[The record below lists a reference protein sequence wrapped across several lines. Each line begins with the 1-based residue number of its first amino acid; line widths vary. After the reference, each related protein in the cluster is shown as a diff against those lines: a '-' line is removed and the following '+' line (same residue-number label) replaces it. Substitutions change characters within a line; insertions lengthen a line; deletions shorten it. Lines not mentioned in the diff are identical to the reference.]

1 MADKQKQPT
10 DGELEVLQ
18 VLWEI
23 EPATVRDVHEVLIQH
38 KEIGYTTTLKQMQRL
53 LDKKLVK
60 RNTRGKVHTYRSL
73 KKAEIQANLFDRLVN
88 TAFGGSAMKL
98 VMHALGQGKAKPEEI
113 EALEKWLDQQKNNR
127 NE

>member
-53 LDKKLVK
+53 LDKKLVR

-73 KKAEIQANLFDRLVN
+73 KKAEIQANLFDRLGQYRLWRVRDE
-88 TAFGGSAMKL
+88 TG
-98 VMHALGQGKAKPEEI
+98 HACVGTGKSKP
-113 EALEKWLDQQKNNR
+113 
-127 NE
+127 